1 MHMIDELKDAK
12 RMSKSQSALKV
23 VFTESRIE
31 DSQEP
36 ELAVEE
42 LIGLATEVLKEEGLV
57 NKSIELTIH
66 FIDEEAMAE
75 LNVEY
80 MGGTG
85 ATDVLAF
92 PLDDPKDF
100 SDGELLLLGDVLIC
114 PKVAQRQA
122 TQHPYETEISLLLVH
137 GILHLLGYDHAEQE
151 ERQIMENRQK
161 DILAKHGLDK
171 NDAAN

>member
-57 NKSIELTIH
+57 NKSIELTVH
-66 FIDEEAMAE
+66 FIDEEAMA
-75 LNVEY
+75 
-80 MGGTG
+80 
-85 ATDVLAF
+85 
-92 PLDDPKDF
+92 
-100 SDGELLLLGDVLIC
+100 
-114 PKVAQRQA
+114 
-122 TQHPYETEISLLLVH
+122 
-137 GILHLLGYDHAEQE
+137 
-151 ERQIMENRQK
+151 
-161 DILAKHGLDK
+161 
-171 NDAAN
+171 